1 MRETKSNTSFTF
13 LIPSLVHHSS
23 FSLSLCPRHSQ
34 VVPKSHKYFSL
45 PAGKSLDSKFP
56 PGRLSYTGETLKPL
70 LTPQHLMSPFDF
82 TLIWQK
88 TSFLLHLDTTS
99 PFKTKWMNK
108 CTFDPLLLVVLWG
121 EQKAIRFCLRD
132 SDSDSLSVIIPLR
145 LTTRL
150 SFWLLRAGLFQQMK
164 LAQVLI
170 SGK

>member
-1 MRETKSNTSFTF
+1 MRETKSNIRFTF

-23 FSLSLCPRHSQ
+23 FSLSFCPCYSQ

-56 PGRLSYTGETLKPL
+56 PGRLSYTGETLKPP

-99 PFKTKWMNK
+99 LLKTEWMNK
-108 CTFDPLLLVVLWG
+108 RTFDPLLLVVLWG
-121 EQKAIRFCLRD
+121 QQKAVCFCLCD
-132 SDSDSLSVIIPLR
+132 SDTSSSVIIPLR

-150 SFWLLRAGLFQQMK
+150 SFWLLRAALFQQMK

-170 SGK
+170 SGT